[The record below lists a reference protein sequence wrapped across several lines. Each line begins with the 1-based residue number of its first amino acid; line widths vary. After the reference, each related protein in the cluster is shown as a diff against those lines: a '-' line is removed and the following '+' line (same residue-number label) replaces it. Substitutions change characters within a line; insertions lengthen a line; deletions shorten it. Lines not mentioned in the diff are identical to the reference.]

1 MSSTRKSKAGSD
13 KYIVESSMSDLW
25 DMWLTELH
33 QGKSGLTIK
42 IKGLLES
49 TQSKFQR
56 IDILD
61 TEDFGKMLV
70 LYGSMMVAD
79 NDLFS
84 YNEMITHVPL
94 FVHPK
99 PNKVLI
105 IGGGDCGAL
114 TNVMKHPEVKSCTM
128 CEIDKMVVEV
138 CKRHFPKMTAGTRD
152 RRAKLVFQ
160 DGKKFIADTRQ
171 KFDIILLD
179 LSDPIGPAADLF
191 QKKFHQKVHDTLG
204 PDGIMVAQ
212 SESPF
217 FNSETVKQMYKNL
230 RQIFPIVKMYTAHVP
245 IYPSSYWSFAFC
257 SKKYHPI
264 DDFDYGRYKT
274 LKLQNNYYNVDIH
287 LGAFCLPEYVKKL
300 IGDK

>member
-1 MSSTRKSKAGSD
+1 MSPSRKKSAE
-13 KYIVESSMSDLW
+13 KYIVESSMTDLW
-25 DMWLTELH
+25 DLWMTELH
-33 QGKSGLTIK
+33 QGKSGLTVK
-42 IKGLLES
+42 INGLVES

-61 TEDFGKMLV
+61 TADFGKMLV

-79 NDLFS
+79 KDLTS
-84 YNEMITHVPL
+84 YNEMITHVPI
-94 FVHPK
+94 FAHPK

-105 IGGGDCGAL
+105 IGGGDGGAL

-138 CKRHFPKMTAGTRD
+138 CKKHFPKLGAGFKD

-160 DGKKFIADTRQ
+160 DGKKLIETTKE

-191 QKKFHQKVHDTLG
+191 QKKFHRKVYDTLND
-204 PDGIMVAQ
+204 DGIMVAQ
-212 SESPF
+212 SESPY
-217 FNSETVKQMYKNL
+217 FNQDTVRQMYKNL
-230 RQIFPIVKMYTAHVP
+230 RDIFPIVKMYTAHVP
-245 IYPSSYWSFAFC
+245 IYPSAYWSFAFC

-264 DDFDYGRYKT
+264 DDFDYNRYRK
-274 LKLQNNYYNVDIH
+274 LKLTNNYYNVDIH
-287 LGAFCLPEYVKKL
+287 LGAFCLPEYVKTL
-300 IGDK
+300 IGEK